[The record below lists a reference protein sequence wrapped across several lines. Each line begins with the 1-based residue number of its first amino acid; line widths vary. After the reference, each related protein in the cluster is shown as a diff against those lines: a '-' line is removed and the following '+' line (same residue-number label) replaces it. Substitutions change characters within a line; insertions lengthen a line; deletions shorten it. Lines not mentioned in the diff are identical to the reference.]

1 MNLEFCRILYDVEQL
16 DKYWLTEGLLDVEY
30 KQYIL
35 LAWLQ
40 KARREFGKTCLYPA
54 LAQLIDQHAHL
65 RTLIDGRN
73 GLDKNVKGDLIGLD
87 FKKMRKVHR
96 QLQDHPELD
105 AYLNDLLEL
114 AEPLLRSTID
124 EGTALYELVESGLEF
139 APVGVQPIYQREGYL
154 MVLDESR
161 KEVLSY
167 RYRHSQI
174 DTGAERMLRLDCRQ
188 VDRRHVGFG
197 DTLEGIKLDLAR
209 RFTELPHP
217 AAFMVRTDLAFPLE
231 QTLLPV
237 AKRRLLREL
246 AA

>member
-1 MNLEFCRILYDVEQL
+1 MEQL
-16 DKYWLTEGLLDVEY
+16 DKHWLTEGLLDVEY

-40 KARREFGKTCLYPA
+40 KAKREFGKTCLYPA
-54 LAQLIDQHAHL
+54 LSQLIDQHILL
-65 RTLIDGRN
+65 RNLIEGRK
-73 GLDKNVKGDLIGLD
+73 GLDENVKGEVVGLD

-96 QLQDHPELD
+96 KLQNHPELD
-105 AYLNDLLEL
+105 NYLSELLEL

-124 EGTALYELVESGLEF
+124 VGTELYELVEAGLEF

-154 MVLDESR
+154 MVLNEPN

-167 RYRHSQI
+167 RYIQSQI
-174 DTGAERMLRLDCRQ
+174 DTGPQRMLRLDCKQ
-188 VDRRHVGFG
+188 VDRRHIGLG
-197 DTLEGIKLDLAR
+197 DTLEGIKLDLTK
-209 RFTELPHP
+209 RFIELPNP
-217 AAFMVRTDLAFPLE
+217 AAFMVRTELAFPLE

-237 AKRRLLREL
+237 AKRRLFKEL